1 MQKRDSWSLLG
12 FSSVSPPRRPFFL
25 FHLVLVILMVKN
37 NEVSCGDE
45 NKDDD
50 GHNNNEDDD
59 IDVDVD
65 VDDDGDVGDDDD
77 AHLLLFSPQLPFPVY
92 SRCSST
98 LFQGPTTSDRPFANK
113 IRFKFTFKDFSKRR
127 LPARLLNSK
136 KASVVIFF
144 RNTPEVP
151 PLPGCSDSVFE
162 S

>member
-1 MQKRDSWSLLG
+1 MMMMI
-12 FSSVSPPRRPFFL
+12 SPPRRPFFL
-25 FHLVLVILMVKN
+25 FHLALMILMVKN

-45 NKDDD
+45 NEDDD
-50 GHNNNEDDD
+50 GQNNNEDDD

-77 AHLLLFSPQLPFPVY
+77 AHLLLFSPQLPFLAY

-98 LFQGPTTSDRPFANK
+98 PFQGPTTSDQPFANK
-113 IRFKFTFKDFSKRR
+113 FRFKFTFKDFSKRR

-144 RNTPEVP
+144 INTPEVP
-151 PLPGCSDSVFE
+151 PLPGCSGSVFE